1 MENHMTT
8 TGAIIALILGI
19 LILTFWAV
27 HILLTILGWVLIVVG
42 AVWLVRILLGN
53 RKRSDL

>member
-1 MENHMTT
+1 MTT

-19 LILTFWAV
+19 LILSFWAV

>member
-1 MENHMTT
+1 MTT

-27 HILLTILGWVLIVVG
+27 HLLLVILGWVLVVAG

-53 RKRSDL
+53 RRSDL